1 MPKAVL
7 TLNAGSSSI
16 KFALYELRSSTQRLV
31 SRGLIEGIG
40 QAPRFTACAPDGAVL
55 ESRAWQAG
63 AAASHEQLLQPLL
76 TWITAHLGQEALVA
90 VGHRV
95 VHGGASFQRP
105 VRIDPSV
112 LAELEKLV
120 PLAPLHQPHNLAAVK
135 AVSRLRPDL
144 PQVACFDTAFHHDM
158 PAVAER
164 LPLPRSYAESG
175 LRRYGF
181 HGISYEYLAGRL
193 RVLAPTLSK
202 GRVIMAHLG
211 NGASLC
217 AMRHGRSI
225 DTSMSFTAL
234 DGLMMGT
241 RCGSIDPGVVLYLQ
255 NACGLDV
262 AAVEHLLYHDCGLL
276 GVSGISNDMRTLLE
290 SEDIRA
296 REAIDLFVYRIVKE
310 IGALTAALGGLDA
323 LVFSGGIGEHAACI
337 RSEVCDALAWLG
349 VECDELANDRH
360 ETLVSTTRSAVRVL
374 VVATDE
380 EAMIAAHTA
389 ELLQAQSQPLRE
401 ERRVS

>member
-16 KFALYELRSSTQRLV
+16 KFALYEVGHSTQRLI
-31 SRGLIEGIG
+31 SHGMIEGIG
-40 QAPRFTACAPDGAVL
+40 EAPRFTACAPDGAVL
-55 ESRAWQAG
+55 ESCTWQPA

-76 TWITAHLGQEALVA
+76 AWITAHLGDEALVA

-95 VHGGASFQRP
+95 VHGGTLFHQP
-105 VRIDPSV
+105 VRIDPAV

-135 AVSRLRPDL
+135 AVSSLRPDL
-144 PQVACFDTAFHHDM
+144 LQVACFDTAFHHDM
-158 PAVAER
+158 PAVAQR
-164 LPLPRSYAESG
+164 LPLPRSYAEAG
-175 LRRYGF
+175 VRRYGF

-193 RVLAPTLSK
+193 RALAPTLSK

-211 NGASLC
+211 NGASVC

-255 NACGLDV
+255 NACGLNA

-276 GVSGISNDMRTLLE
+276 GVSGISNDMRSLLE
-290 SEDIRA
+290 SEDVHA

-310 IGALTAALGGLDA
+310 IGALTAVLGGLDA
-323 LVFSGGIGEHAACI
+323 LVFSAGIGEHAACI

-360 ETLVSTTRSAVRVL
+360 ETSISTPRSAVRVL
-374 VVATDE
+374 VIATDE

-389 ELLQAQSQPLRE
+389 GLMRARSPSLLE
-401 ERRVS
+401 GRRVS